1 MKREVAENKPTA
13 VGDQGQCLPVLASSL
28 RSGGSRGYCDCDGW

>member
-1 MKREVAENKPTA
+1 MKREDVENEPTA

-28 RSGGSRGYCDCDGW
+28 PSCGSRGCCDCDGW